1 MKPRKCRCSAFL
13 GRSLVAAVGAGLLV
27 TGLPRAAHPFVIDIL
42 PDATFDTFASAQ
54 PNSIQR
60 HDDGEEARATVGPLG
75 PNQTFPTSGS
85 TQGFFLPE
93 DTLLGFK
100 ALARG
105 DTTNAGA
112 ESSATLNF
120 FMEAIEISTPP
131 ESVQFVEILV
141 EGVLA
146 ARAAANGDSS
156 NGATISVGAGASISL
171 GGSATVGAGC
181 ANSGSTCITSQQV
194 QGQSSSSPPG
204 ILVADI
210 SLPYSFEF
218 LVPIAQ
224 VVTGSLSASGTVS
237 IVGEPADGASLT
249 ALYSATADPTIM
261 IDPSF
266 PFRNDFELIFSPN
279 LSIGSAEPS
288 PAPAPSTLLE
298 IVMGMGVLV
307 LGRRRRRGGATSSR
321 P

>member
-1 MKPRKCRCSAFL
+1 MKRRKCRCSAFL
-13 GRSLVAAVGAGLLV
+13 GPSLVAAVAAGLLV

-93 DTLLGFK
+93 ETLLGLK

-105 DTTNAGA
+105 GTTNAGA

-194 QGQSSSSPPG
+194 QGQSSSSPG

-224 VVTGSLSASGTVS
+224 VVTGSLSASGAVS

-266 PFRNDFELIFSPN
+266 PFKDDFDLIFSPN
-279 LSIGSAEPS
+279 LSIGSPGPG

-298 IVMGMGVLV
+298 IVTGMGVLA
-307 LGRRRRRGGATSSR
+307 LGRWRRRGGTRSTR

>member
-1 MKPRKCRCSAFL
+1 MKRRKCRCSAFL
-13 GRSLVAAVGAGLLV
+13 GPSLVAAVAAGLLV

-93 DTLLGFK
+93 ETLLGLK

-105 DTTNAGA
+105 GTTNAGA

-194 QGQSSSSPPG
+194 QGQSSSSPG

-266 PFRNDFELIFSPN
+266 PFKDDFDLIFSPN
-279 LSIGSAEPS
+279 LSIGSPGPG

-298 IVMGMGVLV
+298 IVTGMGVLA
-307 LGRRRRRGGATSSR
+307 LGRWRRRGGTRSTR

>member
-1 MKPRKCRCSAFL
+1 MKRRKCRCSAFL
-13 GRSLVAAVGAGLLV
+13 GPSLVAAVAAGLLV

-93 DTLLGFK
+93 ETLLGLK

-105 DTTNAGA
+105 GTTNAGA

-194 QGQSSSSPPG
+194 QGQSSSSPG

-266 PFRNDFELIFSPN
+266 PFKDDFDLIFSPN
-279 LSIGSAEPS
+279 LSIGSPGPG

-298 IVMGMGVLV
+298 IVMGMGVLA
-307 LGRRRRRGGATSSR
+307 LGRWRRRGGTRSTR

>member
-1 MKPRKCRCSAFL
+1 MKRRKCRCSAFL
-13 GRSLVAAVGAGLLV
+13 GPSLVAAVAAGLLV

-93 DTLLGFK
+93 ETLLELK

-105 DTTNAGA
+105 GTTNAGA

-194 QGQSSSSPPG
+194 QGQSSSSPG

-298 IVMGMGVLV
+298 IVMGMGVLA